1 MSFAVSGFRCG
12 YGDIPV
18 ITGIDLTVR
27 RGESVFLLG
36 RNGSGKTTLLRGLMG
51 LLPAAEGSIE
61 LDGTPLGNLD
71 THRRARAGLG
81 YVPQGRDI
89 FPELTVEENL
99 RLGHVLAGRPMR
111 TSLPSDLL
119 DHFPWMHERLGQA
132 GGTLSGG
139 QQQMVA
145 IARVLVGEP
154 KMLLLD
160 EPTEGLAP
168 TVIEDLVVLL
178 RQVVSERLLNL
189 LVVEQNIS
197 FAFAVADRGYVVE
210 KGAIAWSGTQKEFQ
224 DGAVASQFLT
234 I

>member
-1 MSFAVSGFRCG
+1 
-12 YGDIPV
+12 V
-18 ITGIDLTVR
+18 ITGIDLTVG

-51 LLPAAEGSIE
+51 LLPAAQGSIE
-61 LDGTPLGNLD
+61 LDGTPLGALV
-71 THRRARAGLG
+71 THRRARAGLA

-89 FPELTVEENL
+89 FPDLTVEENL

-111 TSLPSDLL
+111 TPLPSGLL

-154 KMLLLD
+154 KLLLLD

-168 TVIEDLVVLL
+168 TAIEDLVALL
-178 RQVVSERLLNL
+178 SKVVSERMLDL

-197 FAFAVADRGYVVE
+197 FAFAVATRGYVVE
-210 KGAIAWSGTQKEFQ
+210 KGAIAWAGSQKEFQ
-224 DGAVASQFLT
+224 DGAVAGQFLA